1 MKNSPK
7 NIGINFHDLTKRYGT
22 PLYVYDANQI
32 ESKYKLIKKSF
43 FYIENLKINY
53 ACKANTN
60 ISILKFFKKLGSG
73 LDTVSIQEVEIGLK
87 AGFSPK
93 EIIYTPN
100 GVSLSE
106 IKKAIKA
113 GVLINIDN
121 LSLLEQIGHEN
132 PNFPIGIRITPY
144 IMGGGN
150 KKISVGHINSK
161 FGISYYQLPHIKRIV
176 ENTGIKVEGIHMHTG
191 SDIIDLEVFL
201 QVADILLNVA
211 SSFNELKYID
221 FGSGFN
227 VPYHKNDT
235 KTDLDMLGVFF
246 QKKISRVCKNIQIFF
261 EPGKFLVSESGFFI
275 VKVNVI
281 KHTTYTVFACVD
293 SGFNHFIRPM
303 FYDSYHQIDNIS
315 NPSGKL
321 RFYTVVGYICE
332 SDTFCVNIKINEIRE
347 GDLLCFRNVGAYCFS
362 MSSNYNSRYRPSE
375 VIISNN
381 KYFLIRRRENMQDL
395 LKKMIEI
402 DII

>member
-1 MKNSPK
+1 MKNYPK
-7 NIGINFHDLTKRYGT
+7 FHDLTKRYGT

-32 ESKYKLIKKSF
+32 EFQYKLIKKYF

-60 ISILKFFKKLGSG
+60 ISILNFFKKLGSG

-87 AGFSPK
+87 AGFKPK

-132 PNFPIGIRITPY
+132 PNYPIGIRITPN
-144 IMGGGN
+144 IIGGGN

-161 FGISYYQLPHIKRIV
+161 FGISYYQLPNIKRIV

-201 QVADILLNVA
+201 QGADILLNVA

-221 FGSGFN
+221 FGSGFK

-246 QKKISRVCKNIQIFF
+246 KK
-261 EPGKFLVSESGFFI
+261 KFQEF
-275 VKVNVI
+275 VKI
-281 KHTTYTVFACVD
+281 
-293 SGFNHFIRPM
+293 
-303 FYDSYHQIDNIS
+303 
-315 NPSGKL
+315 
-321 RFYTVVGYICE
+321 
-332 SDTFCVNIKINEIRE
+332 
-347 GDLLCFRNVGAYCFS
+347 
-362 MSSNYNSRYRPSE
+362 
-375 VIISNN
+375 
-381 KYFLIRRRENMQDL
+381 
-395 LKKMIEI
+395 
-402 DII
+402 